1 MSLRV
6 LATSS
11 SQTLVVLAVLLQ
23 GGPRLRSL
31 ARSHGHVFIPIHVV
45 GCVRMDRAQIQEQA
59 EQTRAIREQGAL
71 NHELYQPYS
80 FFAARVRCGS
90 ICLSCDSVYDVKA
103 GLLGRGEREER
114 LR

>member
-1 MSLRV
+1 VPLRV
-6 LATSS
+6 LATSL
-11 SQTLVVLAVLLQ
+11 SQTFAVIK
-23 GGPRLRSL
+23 GPRLRSL

-103 GLLGRGEREER
+103 GLLGRGEREET